1 MPLYRADGR
10 KNLGTGETARHFRW
24 RQAAEQFHIG
34 EVGHTAIGVFDISSD
49 FDRPRKARRGRV
61 QGGKVFNA
69 ARLASGP

>member
-1 MPLYRADGR
+1 
-10 KNLGTGETARHFRW
+10 
-24 RQAAEQFHIG
+24 
-34 EVGHTAIGVFDISSD
+34 VFDISSD